1 MMSSRGEEQA
11 MRVES
16 RSSNGVSSNAGHAVA
31 GAVILAG
38 GLRPTPLSDSTKCST
53 LDLWLTPNRTVIDLW
68 LDHLAELGTVDVKV
82 LWNDGVPRPT
92 LDQGDTRIR
101 ASLVP
106 DLSSFRGPA
115 GAVRDACAA
124 MSPDDLLL
132 VCEATRYFDAD
143 LADMVNAHVGNGADV
158 TVACNRDR
166 TPAGVYLIRRSLL
179 DYVPPIGFMDL
190 KEQWLG
196 KVIGAGHGVF
206 AHRLESGTSHVLR
219 TREQFLAA
227 ARAANGVM
235 QIGRMEDGCMISS
248 DATVHETAMLWD
260 SVVMGGAT
268 IDAGAVVVRSLVGPG
283 AHVRSHDVVVDRV
296 VGASR
301 GRSD

>member
-1 MMSSRGEEQA
+1 
-11 MRVES
+11 MRELAIAPRSAVEKS
-16 RSSNGVSSNAGHAVA
+16 VGMAI
-31 GAVILAG
+31 ILAG
-38 GLRPTPLSDSTKCST
+38 GLRPTPLSDSTHCSV
-53 LDLWLTPNRTVIDLW
+53 LDLWLTPQRTVLDLW
-68 LDHLAELGTVDVKV
+68 LELISGVGDIDVKV
-82 LWNDGVPRPT
+82 LWNDGVPRPSI
-92 LDQGDTRIR
+92 GGVACGSR
-101 ASLVP
+101 ATLVP
-106 DLSSFRGPA
+106 DLSGFRGPA
-115 GAVRDACAA
+115 GAVRDACVTVDPNA
-124 MSPDDLLL
+124 LVL
-132 VCEATRYFDAD
+132 VCEATRFVDAD
-143 LADMVNAHVGNGADV
+143 LVEMVEAHVGMDADV

-166 TPAGVYLIRRSLL
+166 TPAGVYLIRRPLL

-206 AHRLESGTSHVLR
+206 AHRLESGASHVLR

-235 QIGRMEDGCMISS
+235 PIGRMEDGCMISS
-248 DATVHETAMLWD
+248 GATVHETAMLWD

-283 AHVRSHDVVVDRV
+283 AYVRSHDVIVDKVVA
-296 VGASR
+296 ASR